1 MKDNYRIKLDFNI
14 SNVIRIIDGTVNSAI
29 KENKCVLSL
38 DTRNLQQGDLF
49 LAIKGNYSDGHIYI
63 DQAFKEGASAAIIS
77 NIELFKRSDSPLIY
91 VEDTYDALC
100 KIAKYIRVRSKALR
114 IAITG
119 SVGKT
124 TTKSYLAN
132 ILSKYENTYSSPES
146 FNNKWG
152 VPISLAKI
160 NNKAKYALFEVG
172 MNRVNEIEPLSELVI
187 PDVSIIT
194 NIGEAHIGNLGSIKT
209 IAIEKSNIMRG
220 MSKDSTAILPHDSK
234 YFNLI
239 KDRFYKSEIKFI
251 TFGKSN
257 KSDIEMLPIIKDKN
271 NFILNFQVNGK
282 SYKTISTKGN
292 PSIFD
297 NYMPVLAVA
306 NLLNLDLN
314 DVLGRL
320 EELDGPDGRWQEK
333 NFEFNG
339 GIVKLINDTY
349 NASPDSMY
357 KAIKSVSEYKNN
369 LISRK
374 IAIIGDMLELGVFK
388 DKYHS
393 KLIQLINSSN
403 IDKVYFCGDILPSY
417 FERID
422 KDKQVYS
429 FKSVDDIQIKQHF
442 DINRGDLIFLKG
454 GNQIRLNK
462 LVQDFI
468 NYLHL

>member
-1 MKDNYRIKLDFNI
+1 MSDLFDFP
-14 SNVIRIIDGTVNSAI
+14 NVI
-29 KENKCVLSL
+29 
-38 DTRNLQQGDLF
+38 NL
-49 LAIKGNYSDGHIYI
+49 
-63 DQAFKEGASAAIIS
+63 
-77 NIELFKRSDSPLIY
+77 
-91 VEDTYDALC
+91 
-100 KIAKYIRVRSKALR
+100 
-114 IAITG
+114 
-119 SVGKT
+119 
-124 TTKSYLAN
+124 
-132 ILSKYENTYSSPES
+132 
-146 FNNKWG
+146 
-152 VPISLAKI
+152 ISL
-160 NNKAKYALFEVG
+160 
-172 MNRVNEIEPLSELVI
+172 
-187 PDVSIIT
+187 
-194 NIGEAHIGNLGSIKT
+194 
-209 IAIEKSNIMRG
+209 
-220 MSKDSTAILPHDSK
+220 
-234 YFNLI
+234 
-239 KDRFYKSEIKFI
+239 
-251 TFGKSN
+251 
-257 KSDIEMLPIIKDKN
+257 
-271 NFILNFQVNGK
+271 
-282 SYKTISTKGN
+282 
-292 PSIFD
+292 
-297 NYMPVLAVA
+297 
-306 NLLNLDLN
+306 LLNLDLN

-320 EELDGPDGRWQEK
+320 EDLDGPDGRWQEK

-357 KAIKSVSEYKNN
+357 KAIKSVSEYNNN